1 MANRLIRSPQYITQT
16 SSSSSVKSAKL
27 ELSVANSIVYTIIKD
42 ATQNVPVLFEWA
54 ELARDYLDITYTGG
68 TPSTQAV
75 FDVDLALKFYPE
87 VNGGG
92 TQIGS
97 TYTED
102 HNGFDGYGTFYEAA
116 NPSMSATEFPAISNY
131 SQAGTSSSGTKT
143 YTMYA
148 PKNIALDIPSINA
161 GQVIYNATSINATVK
176 TINSIDVNIKRI
188 DCTKFTRFNSGYT
201 ETPTD
206 IGYRVCFINKYGA
219 IQTEF
224 FTLKAIQSIRAKKN
238 TFNSNIISSTGT
250 YSINAHT
257 RQNFDITAEQSV
269 TLNSFYV
276 PEYYNN
282 VFTEM
287 LLSEKVWVVFRV
299 PSTGTFTTV
308 PVNIRTSNFDYKNSL
323 NERLIQF
330 SFSFNMSFDYI
341 NNVR

>member
-42 ATQNVPVLFEWA
+42 ATQNVPVLFEWS

-75 FDVDLALKFYPE
+75 FDVDLAIKFYPE
-87 VNGGG
+87 INGGG

-97 TYTED
+97 TFTED
-102 HNGFDGYGTFYEAA
+102 HNGFDGYGTFYEAS

-131 SQAGTSSSGTKT
+131 SQAGSSSSGTKT

-148 PKNIALDIPSINA
+148 PKNIALAIPSILN
-161 GQVIYNATSINATVK
+161 GTVK
-176 TINSIDVNIKRI
+176 YNSTSFNGTTEVINGITVNIKRI
-188 DCTKFTRFNSGYT
+188 DCTKYTNKGYT
-201 ETPTD
+201 ETPDD

-299 PSTGTFTTV
+299 PSTGNFTTV
-308 PVNIRTSNFDYKNSL
+308 PVNIRTSSFDYKNSL

-330 SFSFNMSFDYI
+330 SFSFNMSFDFI

>member
-42 ATQNVPVLFEWA
+42 ATQNVPVLFEWS

-75 FDVDLALKFYPE
+75 FDVDLAIKFYPE

-131 SQAGTSSSGTKT
+131 SQAGSSSSGTKT

-148 PKNIALDIPSINA
+148 PKNIALAIPSILN
-161 GQVIYNATSINATVK
+161 GTVK
-176 TINSIDVNIKRI
+176 YNS
-188 DCTKFTRFNSGYT
+188 T
-201 ETPTD
+201 
-206 IGYRVCFINKYGA
+206 
-219 IQTEF
+219 
-224 FTLKAIQSIRAKKN
+224 
-238 TFNSNIISSTGT
+238 
-250 YSINAHT
+250 
-257 RQNFDITAEQSV
+257 
-269 TLNSFYV
+269 
-276 PEYYNN
+276 
-282 VFTEM
+282 
-287 LLSEKVWVVFRV
+287 
-299 PSTGTFTTV
+299 
-308 PVNIRTSNFDYKNSL
+308 
-323 NERLIQF
+323 
-330 SFSFNMSFDYI
+330 SFNGTTEVI
-341 NNVR
+341 NGITVIIIINLIKWEVAT

>member
-42 ATQNVPVLFEWA
+42 ATQNVPVLFEWS

-75 FDVDLALKFYPE
+75 FDVDLAIKFYPE

-116 NPSMSATEFPAISNY
+116 NPSISSSEFPAISNY
-131 SQAGTSSSGTKT
+131 SQGGSTSSGEKF

-148 PKNIALDIPSINA
+148 PKNIALNIPSILN
-161 GQVIYNATSINATVK
+161 GTVKYNGTGFNATEKIINGV
-176 TINSIDVNIKRI
+176 IVNIKRI
-188 DCTKFTRFNSGYT
+188 NCTKYTNNSGYT
-201 ETPTD
+201 ETPAD
-206 IGYRVCFINKYGA
+206 IGYKVCFINKYGA

-224 FTLKAIQSIRAKKN
+224 FTLKAVQNIKSNKE

-257 RQNFDITAEQSV
+257 KQNFDITATQSV

-282 VFTEM
+282 VYTEM

-299 PSTGTFTTV
+299 PSTGNFTTV
-308 PVNIRTSNFDYKNSL
+308 PVNITTSNFTYKNSL
-323 NERLIQF
+323 NDRLIQF
-330 SFSFNMSFDYI
+330 QFSFDMSFDYI

>member
-42 ATQNVPVLFEWA
+42 ATQNVPVLFEWS

-75 FDVDLALKFYPE
+75 FDVDLAIKFYPE

-116 NPSMSATEFPAISNY
+116 NPSISSSEFPAISNY
-131 SQAGTSSSGTKT
+131 SQGGSTSGGEKF

-148 PKNIALDIPSINA
+148 PKNIGLNIPSILN
-161 GQVIYNATSINATVK
+161 GTVKYNGTGINATEK
-176 TINSIDVNIKRI
+176 IINGVIVNIKRI
-188 DCTKFTRFNSGYT
+188 NCTKYTNNSGYT
-201 ETPTD
+201 ETPAD
-206 IGYRVCFINKYGA
+206 IGYKVCFINKYGA

-224 FTLKAIQSIRAKKN
+224 FTLKAVQNIKSNKE

-257 RQNFDITAEQSV
+257 KQNFDITATQSV

-282 VFTEM
+282 VYTEM

-299 PSTGTFTTV
+299 PSTGNFTTV
-308 PVNIRTSNFDYKNSL
+308 PVNITTSNFTYKNSL
-323 NERLIQF
+323 NDRLIQF
-330 SFSFNMSFDYI
+330 QFSFDMSFDYI

>member
-42 ATQNVPVLFEWA
+42 ATQNVPVLFEWS

-75 FDVDLALKFYPE
+75 FDVDLSIKFYPE

-116 NPSMSATEFPAISNY
+116 NPSISSSEFPAISNY
-131 SQAGTSSSGTKT
+131 SQGGSTSGGEKF

-148 PKNIALDIPSINA
+148 PKNIGLNIPSILN
-161 GQVIYNATSINATVK
+161 GTVKYNGTGINATEK
-176 TINSIDVNIKRI
+176 IINGVIVNIKRI
-188 DCTKFTRFNSGYT
+188 NCTKYTNNSGYT
-201 ETPTD
+201 ETPAD
-206 IGYRVCFINKYGA
+206 IGYKVCFINKYGA

-224 FTLKAIQSIRAKKN
+224 FTLKAVQNIKSNKE

-257 RQNFDITAEQSV
+257 KQNFDITATQSV

-282 VFTEM
+282 VYTEM

-299 PSTGTFTTV
+299 PSTGNFTTA
-308 PVNIRTSNFDYKNSL
+308 PVNITTSNFTYKNSL
-323 NERLIQF
+323 NDRLIQF
-330 SFSFNMSFDYI
+330 QFSFDMSFDYI

>member
-16 SSSSSVKSAKL
+16 SSNSSVKSAKL
-27 ELSVANSIVYTIIKD
+27 EISIANNIEYTLIKD
-42 ATQNVPVLFEWA
+42 ATQNVPVLFEWS

-75 FDVDLALKFYPE
+75 FDVDLSLKFYDGL
-87 VNGGG
+87 NATGS
-92 TQIGS
+92 QLGS

-102 HNGFDGYGTFYEAA
+102 H
-116 NPSMSATEFPAISNY
+116 
-131 SQAGTSSSGTKT
+131 KT
-143 YTMYA
+143 YTIYA

-161 GQVIYNATSINATVK
+161 GQVIYNATSINATVE

-188 DCTKFTRFNSGYT
+188 ICTKFTRFNSGYT
-201 ETPTD
+201 ETPAD

-224 FTLKAIQSIRAKKN
+224 FTLKAIQNIKSNKE

-257 RQNFDITAEQSV
+257 KQNFDITATQSV

-308 PVNIRTSNFDYKNSL
+308 PVNITTSNFTYKNSL
-323 NERLIQF
+323 NDRLIQF
-330 SFSFNMSFDYI
+330 QFSFDMSFDYI